1 MDSDLIRAAF
11 AIYVVGVAMIR
22 LLSDEDYDHI
32 AVMKRIWGHSVG
44 LLLIF
49 VTDIAIPALFAL
61 VYLCRGIVTLN
72 VT

>member
-1 MDSDLIRAAF
+1 MDSDLIRATF

-22 LLSDEDYDHI
+22 LLAEEEYQQVVI
-32 AVMKRIWGHSVG
+32 MKRLWGRSVG

-61 VYLCRGIVTLN
+61 VYLCRGIVALT

>member
-32 AVMKRIWGHSVG
+32 AVMKSIWGRSVG

-61 VYLCRGIVTLN
+61 VYLCRGIVALT